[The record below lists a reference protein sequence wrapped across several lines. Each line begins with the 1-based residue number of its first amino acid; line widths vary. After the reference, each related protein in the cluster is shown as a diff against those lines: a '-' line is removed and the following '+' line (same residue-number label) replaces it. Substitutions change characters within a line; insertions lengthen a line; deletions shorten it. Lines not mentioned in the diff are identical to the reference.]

1 MNEKIL
7 VADEVSQLG
16 IRRLES
22 AGFQVDIK
30 TGLTEDELS
39 EIIVDY
45 NAIIIRSSTRITE
58 KILSN
63 AKNLKIIARAGVGV
77 DNINVEAATKYGVV
91 VVNSPEG
98 NIISAAEHTFGLIIS
113 LLRNIPQ
120 SDRSVRNLEW
130 KRNKFTGHELYRK
143 TIGII
148 GLGKVGS
155 NVAKYSK
162 AFGMKV
168 IGFDPYI
175 SFDRAKEMGI
185 SLMSL
190 DDVFKEAD
198 VITVHVPKT
207 KETYHL
213 VNKERISLM
222 KKGSYIVNAAR
233 GGVVDET
240 AVADALKSGHLA
252 GLASDVFEV
261 EPVTNENHYVS
272 IENTVLTPHIGA
284 ATKEA
289 QVNVILDVVEQVI
302 AFFEGRV
309 PHGAVNLPAFRGV
322 SDDLLPWID
331 LAERLGK
338 FIKDMVSQRVS
349 KIEIIYY
356 GDIAKKNISPVSV
369 SVLKGYLIKI
379 KGNYVSFVNALP
391 LANDLGIKYTES
403 KESED
408 VDFKSVITVR
418 VITDSGVRSVSGT
431 ILSDQKPRI
440 IGIDDYRVDTF
451 PEGYLLISRHK
462 DKPGIIGRFGT
473 VLGANKINIAGMQLG
488 RNSKSGLAVMI
499 LSVDSEV
506 NDGVLENLING
517 GDIEELRLIYL
528 S

>member
-7 VADEVSQLG
+7 IADEVSQLG

-22 AGFQVDIK
+22 AGFQVDVK
-30 TGLTEDELS
+30 TGLSEDELC
-39 EIIVDY
+39 ETIKEY
-45 NAIIIRSSTRITE
+45 NAIIIRSSTKITE

-63 AKNLKIIARAGVGV
+63 AKNLKIIGRAGVGV
-77 DNINVEAATKYGVV
+77 DNINVEAATKYGIV

-120 SDRSVRNLEW
+120 ADRSVRNLEW

-155 NVAKYSK
+155 NVAKYAK

-168 IGFDPYI
+168 IGYDPYI
-175 SFDRAKEMGI
+175 TLDRAREMGI
-185 SLMSL
+185 VLMPL
-190 DDVFKEAD
+190 DEVFKEAD
-198 VITVHVPKT
+198 IITVHVPKT

-213 VNKERISLM
+213 VNEERIQLM

-233 GGVVDET
+233 GGVVDEN
-240 AVADALKSGHLA
+240 AVAKALRSGHLA
-252 GLASDVFEV
+252 GAASDVFEN
-261 EPVTNENHYVS
+261 EPIVPDNPYIS

-289 QVNVILDVVEQVI
+289 QVNVILDVVDQII
-302 AFFEGRV
+302 AFFDGRI

-338 FIKDMVSQRVS
+338 FVKDLVADRVN
-349 KIEIIYY
+349 KIEIVYY
-356 GDIAKKNISPVSV
+356 GDIAKKNVNSISI
-369 SVLKGYLIKI
+369 SVLKGYLIKV
-379 KGNYVSFVNALP
+379 KGNYVSFVNALA
-391 LANDLGIKYTES
+391 LANELGIRYTEI
-403 KESED
+403 KESGD
-408 VDFKSVITVR
+408 VDFKSMITVR
-418 VITDSGVRSVSGT
+418 VLTDSSIRSVSGT

-440 IGIDDYRVDTF
+440 IEIDSYRVDAF
-451 PEGYLLISRHK
+451 PEGYLLVSRHR

-473 VLGANKINIAGMQLG
+473 ILGKNNINIAGMQLG
-488 RNSKSGLAVMI
+488 RNLSSGLAVMI

-506 NDGVLENLING
+506 NDDVLEELLSK
-517 GDIEELRLIYL
+517 GDIEELRSIYL